1 MSGVGFSFR
10 PAFEGSV
17 SADPVP
23 DDVFDRIE
31 RRLAD
36 GLLVPGSRRRASYR
50 VTTRSADSLEF
61 EAVGFLTAYAIG
73 LNHVRLQRT
82 DRTTIAYQVDF
93 ARWNR
98 YAVIHGLLV
107 GLAAGAPC
115 LIPSVWHDVRG
126 YAYGPQVYLGMVSFW
141 GLAWPWLLTAIHRPF
156 ARNALERIL
165 RQVLG
170 SEPALRAAS

>member
-17 SADPVP
+17 STDPVP
-23 DDVFDRIE
+23 DDFFDRIE

-73 LNHVRLQRT
+73 LNHVRLERT
-82 DRTTIAYQVDF
+82 DRTTIAYQ
-93 ARWNR
+93 
-98 YAVIHGLLV
+98 
-107 GLAAGAPC
+107 
-115 LIPSVWHDVRG
+115 
-126 YAYGPQVYLGMVSFW
+126 
-141 GLAWPWLLTAIHRPF
+141 
-156 ARNALERIL
+156 
-165 RQVLG
+165 
-170 SEPALRAAS
+170 